1 MSVFGSDRLPR
12 CPAFRRA
19 LSFGLLVG
27 TLALTSCGYIPRA
40 VEGVPPGAPWEA
52 LPLRKWLAD
61 DRAEPEALAFCAP
74 PECRPGLVVGV
85 MHLRGKD
92 AAAAAA
98 VLRNPGLLAQALRS
112 RPARTESART
122 TVAVEPLGEG
132 PYSGFAISL
141 APAGGGKSPAY
152 GAAFGRL
159 EGDDLHLVL
168 AIGEERE
175 AVQATARRVAE
186 RELGS

>member
-1 MSVFGSDRLPR
+1 VSAVRANSITR

-19 LSFGLLVG
+19 SLFGLVAGL
-27 TLALTSCGYIPRA
+27 LAIGSCGYVPRA

-52 LPLRKWLAD
+52 LPLRKWLAE

-85 MHLRGKD
+85 VHLRGKD

-98 VLRNPGLLAQALRS
+98 VLRNPGLLAQALRA
-112 RPARTESART
+112 RPPRATSART
-122 TVAVEPLGEG
+122 VVAVEPLGES

-159 EGDDLHLVL
+159 DGDELHLVL

-175 AVQATARRVAE
+175 SVQATARRVAE
-186 RELGS
+186 GELGS